1 MTFQRMVLLLPI
13 LPLLTIMSLIPLA
26 CSAVGGFGG
35 FGRHKSQHE
44 STSKHTHPNEEDS
57 LTLFLDRTYL
67 DDDDR
72 NNKARKYYT
81 KTTLNRSLK
90 AMEED
95 EIISKYLIIHPPS
108 PLYQLRHSL
117 RNGWKR
123 LVGGVRRL
131 CGLNKTGLDSENE
144 KGRKGISRL
153 CDGEWNQWWQLQMI
167 LDIHR
172 LLVIRYNITMPRIQ
186 KSSQLKLSHV
196 HPKVWDLRFQSSIT
210 AYSVAFIQ
218 ITWIGIS
225 QTCTSHIGSSKSN
238 SNNAVK
244 NIALELFVT
253 FLFPSRSHRTS
264 TSLYNHR
271 QGKTNLSIFEE
282 VTSNVIICEQMS
294 EW

>member
-72 NNKARKYYT
+72 NDKARKYYT

-131 CGLNKTGLDSENE
+131 CGLNKTGLDGENE

-153 CDGEWNQWWQLQMI
+153 CDGEWNQ
-167 LDIHR
+167 
-172 LLVIRYNITMPRIQ
+172 
-186 KSSQLKLSHV
+186 
-196 HPKVWDLRFQSSIT
+196 
-210 AYSVAFIQ
+210 
-218 ITWIGIS
+218 
-225 QTCTSHIGSSKSN
+225 
-238 SNNAVK
+238 
-244 NIALELFVT
+244 
-253 FLFPSRSHRTS
+253 
-264 TSLYNHR
+264 
-271 QGKTNLSIFEE
+271 
-282 VTSNVIICEQMS
+282 
-294 EW
+294 